1 MGMEDSEA
9 AKFLERD
16 FNQCFAQ
23 LRHYDSQIWNV
34 CRFAF
39 TAYIAILGA
48 ATGMY
53 RYSRDS
59 SGTNFD
65 LISVA
70 MVVLGAGFVLGLLLY
85 GLVICN
91 RAYYALVCPLHQRAP
106 EAISRGQAAR
116 V

>member
-1 MGMEDSEA
+1 MSMEDSEA

-53 RYSRDS
+53 QYSSRED
-59 SGTNFD
+59 FD
-65 LISVA
+65 LLPVV
-70 MVVLGAGFVLGLLLY
+70 MVVLGTGFVFGLLLY
-85 GLVICN
+85 CLIICN
-91 RAYYALVCPLHQRAP
+91 RAYYVLVCTLHQRAP
-106 EAISRGQAAR
+106 EAVPRCQATR